1 MHDIEQLKAMAL
13 EHRSLLLRIVA
24 VIATVILAT
33 ALGYVA
39 WHAMSGAVGASGSD
53 SSAASRTIIPETKSG
68 SADNDVTEESVFGG
82 DQTTA
87 GTTAA
92 GAAGAADTADVKG
105 PSSAADAAGE
115 SASKRL
121 ADGSVTSSGR
131 FPGTGTSG
139 GVIDTDTDGDS
150 GSGDVVGSGG
160 VEDETESG
168 RDESSGDGE
177 SGGDHTGGTP
187 TEGGL
192 VVDPDGSRWTG
203 YY

>member
-1 MHDIEQLKAMAL
+1 MERLKAMAL
-13 EHRSLLLRIVA
+13 EHHSLLLRIVA

-39 WHAMSGAVGASGSD
+39 WHAMSGAVGASGRD
-53 SSAASRTIIPETKSG
+53 SSVASRTIIPETKSG

-87 GTTAA
+87 GAT
-92 GAAGAADTADVKG
+92 AADTADATEVKG
-105 PSSAADAAGE
+105 SSGAVDAAGE

-139 GVIDTDTDGDS
+139 DAIDADTDGDN
-150 GSGDVVGSGG
+150 GSGDI
-160 VEDETESG
+160 EDAETESG
-168 RDESSGDGE
+168 RDDSSGDGE

>member
-1 MHDIEQLKAMAL
+1 MHDMERLKAMAL

-33 ALGYVA
+33 ALGYAA
-39 WHAMSGAVGASGSD
+39 WHAMSGAIGASGRD
-53 SSAASRTIIPETKSG
+53 SSAASRTIIPEHKNG

-87 GTTAA
+87 DTTVA
-92 GAAGAADTADVKG
+92 GSSDTTDGKG
-105 PSSAADAAGE
+105 PSVTADAAGE
-115 SASKRL
+115 SASRRL

-131 FPGTGTSG
+131 FHGTGMSDG
-139 GVIDTDTDGDS
+139 AIDTDSSGDN
-150 GSGDVVGSGG
+150 GSGDV
-160 VEDETESG
+160 EDAETESG
-168 RDESSGDGE
+168 RDESAGGDE